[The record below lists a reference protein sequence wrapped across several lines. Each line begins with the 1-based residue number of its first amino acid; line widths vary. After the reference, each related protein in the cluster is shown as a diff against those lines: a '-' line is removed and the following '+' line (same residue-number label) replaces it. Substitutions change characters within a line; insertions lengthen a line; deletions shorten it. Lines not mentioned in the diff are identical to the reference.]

1 MIDFMV
7 SRLESAAAT
16 RRSLLDAARE
26 LLNEGGPLKVTL
38 REVGARADVSR
49 GAAYRHFADKE
60 SLLAAVGAETW
71 DRITEELARVDP
83 STSASGAVV
92 LKSALRALI
101 AVGLGEPEVYRMMFT
116 VPASDP
122 EIAIQAATRAQNE
135 FLRIVGSV
143 VGDENAHLY
152 GAMLLTSAHGISSMG
167 ASGHLSPD
175 MWQTSLD
182 AVVDALVDLVAERAG
197 EDGRRGTTGRTSR

>member
-1 MIDFMV
+1 MDVMV

-26 LLNEGGPLKVTL
+26 LLNEGGPQSVTL
-38 REVGARADVSR
+38 REVGARAGVSR

-60 SLLAAVGAETW
+60 SLLAAVGAESW
-71 DRITEELARVDP
+71 DRITAELAQVHP
-83 STSASGAVV
+83 SASVDGASA

-101 AVGLGEPEVYRMMFT
+101 AVGLDEPEVYRMMFA

-122 EIAIQAATRAQNE
+122 EIAIQAASRAQNE

-143 VGDENAHLY
+143 VGDERAHLY
-152 GAMLLTSAHGISSMG
+152 GAMLLTSAHGMSSMG

-182 AVVDALVDLVAERAG
+182 DVVDALVELVAG
-197 EDGRRGTTGRTSR
+197 KT